1 MPGVY
6 VGEPIY
12 AAAGRPQTLYHAGTG
27 KAFQPGDRID
37 QEFTV
42 EMLASMLR
50 TGAGVYEPPISTRAK
65 SPTARSRRNG

>member
-6 VGEPIY
+6 VGAPVY
-12 AAAGRPQTLYHAGTG
+12 AAAGRPQQLYNAATM

-50 TGAGVYEPPISTRAK
+50 TGAGVYEKPPSTRAP
-65 SPTARSRRNG
+65 SPTPRRRRDG